1 MKANLY
7 NLVVTSVKNLWCK
20 PGMPDKPVKPVK
32 QGLLSRK
39 AGFSLV
45 EIMIVLAIIGTILGM
60 IGTKIFNA
68 QKKAQVREATI
79 MLNNVADALNMYY
92 NDCGQY
98 PKTLKS
104 LVEPDPDCKNW
115 VDVYYKGDLKD
126 PWKTDFVYEL
136 NGNDFTLKSL
146 GNDRREG
153 GSQLNRDIVYGED
166 LSGSSGKKE

>member
-1 MKANLY
+1 MNADLMIQIRNFL
-7 NLVVTSVKNLWCK
+7 KNLWAR
-20 PGMPDKPVKPVK
+20 PSR
-32 QGLLSRK
+32 LSSK
-39 AGFSLV
+39 TGFSLV

-68 QKKAQVREATI
+68 QKKAQVREAKI
-79 MLNNVADALNMYY
+79 VLGSVADALSMYY

-104 LVEPDPDCKNW
+104 LVEPDAECKNW
-115 VDVYYKGDLKD
+115 TDVYYKGELKD
-126 PWKTDFVYEL
+126 PWKTDLVYEL

-153 GSQLNRDIVYGED
+153 GAQLNRDIVYGED
-166 LSGSSGKKE
+166 STGSSDKKE

>member
-1 MKANLY
+1 MKTNLFY
-7 NLVVTSVKNLWCK
+7 LFVKFVKNFWRQ
-20 PGMPDKPVKPVK
+20 PMR
-32 QGLLSRK
+32 LSSK
-39 AGFSLV
+39 SGFSLV

-68 QKKAQVREATI
+68 QKKAQVREASI
-79 MLNNVADALNMYY
+79 MINSVADALSMYY

-98 PKTLKS
+98 PKTLKG

-115 VDVYYKGDLKD
+115 MDVYYKGDLRD
-126 PWKTDFVYEL
+126 PWKTDLVYEL

-153 GSQLNRDIVYGED
+153 GTQLNRDIVYGED
-166 LSGSSGKKE
+166 LSGPAGK